1 MMTAAAMLSRDEER
15 DTRTTRHNNQTLHE
29 WGRRMMV
36 VATGDGRWATD
47 DNSDDD
53 NEGQC

>member
-15 DTRTTRHNNQTLHE
+15 DRRTRRHNNQTLHE
-29 WGRRMMV
+29 RWRRKMV
-36 VATGDGRWATD
+36 AATGDGRWATD

-53 NEGQC
+53 NEGQR

>member
-15 DTRTTRHNNQTLHE
+15 DTRTRRYNNQTLHE
-29 WGRRMMV
+29 QGRRMMV
-36 VATGDGRWATD
+36 AATGDGRWATD

-53 NEGQC
+53 NEGQR